1 MAVITIFGLYATNR
15 RGFGKALAK
24 KLNYDYADRD
34 IIRELARLANISEEY
49 VESYEDGRSRGMMQ
63 ILSKTVSMSFI
74 KRIIGDSAG
83 YMDSKI
89 YFKLLEEIVISLYKR
104 DNIVIVGRGSH
115 CILQGYDGAYFIKVR
130 AEWEDRVK
138 IASKLLSSR
147 VCNVEDYIDEQDKR
161 EKKFMEYFYKVDY
174 VDPSLFSLVIN
185 LSKVSREEGIQQVI
199 DLISSNERN
208 KI

>member
-1 MAVITIFGLYATNR
+1 MAVITIFGLYASKKR
-15 RGFGKALAK
+15 RFGTALSK

-34 IIRELARLANISEEY
+34 IIREMARRANISEEY
-49 VESYEDGRSRGMMQ
+49 VESYEDGRSRGLMQ

-74 KRIIGDSAG
+74 KRIIGDSSG

-115 CILQGYDGAYFIKVR
+115 CILQGYDGAYFIKIKC
-130 AEWEDRVK
+130 EWEDRVK
-138 IASKLLSSR
+138 TASKLLASR
-147 VCNVEDYIDEQDKR
+147 ISDVEDYILEQDKR
-161 EKKFMEYFYKVDY
+161 EKKFMEYFYNVDWL
-174 VDPSLFSLVIN
+174 DPSLFSLVIN

-199 DLISSNERN
+199 DLISAKKSLT
-208 KI
+208 

>member
-1 MAVITIFGLYATNR
+1 MAVITIFGLYASKKR
-15 RGFGKALAK
+15 RFGTALSK

-34 IIRELARLANISEEY
+34 IIREMARRANISEEY
-49 VESYEDGRSRGMMQ
+49 VESYEDGRSRGLMQ

-74 KRIIGDSAG
+74 KRIIGDSSG

-115 CILQGYDGAYFIKVR
+115 CILQGYDGAYFIKIKC
-130 AEWEDRVK
+130 EWEDRVK
-138 IASKLLSSR
+138 TASKLLASR
-147 VCNVEDYIDEQDKR
+147 ISDVENYIPEQDKR
-161 EKKFMEYFYKVDY
+161 EKKSMEYFYNVDWL
-174 VDPSLFSLVIN
+174 DPSLFSLVIN

-199 DLISSNERN
+199 DLISAKKSLT
-208 KI
+208 

>member
-34 IIRELARLANISEEY
+34 IIRELARRANISEEY
-49 VESYEDGRSRGMMQ
+49 VESYEDGRSRGLMQ

-83 YMDSKI
+83 HIDSKI

-104 DNIVIVGRGSH
+104 GNIVIVGRGSH

-138 IASKLLSSR
+138 TARKLLSSR
-147 VCNVEDYIDEQDKR
+147 VCDVEDYIDEQDKR

-199 DLISSNERN
+199 DLISAKKSLT
-208 KI
+208 

>member
-1 MAVITIFGLYATNR
+1 MAVITIFGLYASKKR
-15 RGFGKALAK
+15 RFGTALSK

-34 IIRELARLANISEEY
+34 IIREMARRANISEEY
-49 VESYEDGRSRGMMQ
+49 VESYEDGRSRGLMQ

-74 KRIIGDSAG
+74 KRIIGDSSG

-115 CILQGYDGAYFIKVR
+115 CILQGYDGAYFIKIKC
-130 AEWEDRVK
+130 EWEDRVK
-138 IASKLLSSR
+138 TASKLLASR
-147 VCNVEDYIDEQDKR
+147 ISDVEDYILEQDKR
-161 EKKFMEYFYKVDY
+161 EKKFMKYFYNVDWL
-174 VDPSLFSLVIN
+174 DPSLFSLVIN

-199 DLISSNERN
+199 DLISAKKSLT
-208 KI
+208 

>member
-1 MAVITIFGLYATNR
+1 MAVITIFGLYASKKR
-15 RGFGKALAK
+15 RFGTALSK

-34 IIRELARLANISEEY
+34 IIREMARRANISEEY
-49 VESYEDGRSRGMMQ
+49 VESYEDGRSRGLMQ

-74 KRIIGDSAG
+74 KRIIGDSSG

-115 CILQGYDGAYFIKVR
+115 CILQGYDGAYFIKIKC
-130 AEWEDRVK
+130 EWEDRVK
-138 IASKLLSSR
+138 TASKLLASR
-147 VCNVEDYIDEQDKR
+147 ISDVEDYILEQDKR
-161 EKKFMEYFYKVDY
+161 EKKFMKYFYNVDWL
-174 VDPSLFSLVIN
+174 DPLLFSLVIN

-199 DLISSNERN
+199 DLISAKKSLT
-208 KI
+208 